1 MNLTVFAV
9 IVATSFISG
18 VLRVKYV
25 PDSYKATLLSLS
37 IVAGLLLGVAIPPRF
52 NMLVSFIAVVMGSV
66 PVLARIA
73 SGWIRK
79 WQVARAARPILEKH
93 HG

>member
-1 MNLTVFAV
+1 
-9 IVATSFISG
+9 
-18 VLRVKYV
+18 
-25 PDSYKATLLSLS
+25 
-37 IVAGLLLGVAIPPRF
+37 
-52 NMLVSFIAVVMGSV
+52 VVMGSV